1 MILPKISGYIKTF
14 IVKDK
19 NNKLMSIGINDEKL
33 LGKYKVTWTMI
44 ELNALP
50 VYDDGY
56 TKTKI
61 RTYDDKV
68 CISFHGLNVPDG
80 TECEFFTDIS
90 FDSYIQVYLGNCA
103 YRIIDKWMIDYLD
116 KDLFETD
123 EEYICCNTIE
133 LI

>member
-1 MILPKISGYIKTF
+1 MPKISGYIKTF

-19 NNKLMSIGINDEKL
+19 NNKLMSIGIHDEKL
-33 LGKYKVTWTMI
+33 LEKYKVTWTMI

-90 FDSYIQVYLGNCA
+90 FDSYTQVYLDNCA
-103 YRIIDKWMIDYLD
+103 YRIIDK
-116 KDLFETD
+116 
-123 EEYICCNTIE
+123 
-133 LI
+133 